1 MKCKQT
7 VLVFTKI
14 LIASEIIFK
23 KILNFRYKILLGPA
37 LTDTFL
43 NVGDGSGSGA
53 DHCELVGGLEA
64 DAVMA
69 NDYTTAPALTGTPF
83 SLSLSL
89 FLFLSLSLSLFISL
103 SSNTKQ
109 NFVQFCKFR
118 KTRTPCL
125 PISRERVN
133 VIKNIYSNILF

>member
-83 SLSLSL
+83 SLSL
-89 FLFLSLSLSLFISL
+89 FLSFFFFLSLYLSLSPSLLTQNKTL
-103 SSNTKQ
+103 SS
-109 NFVQFCKFR
+109 FVN
-118 KTRTPCL
+118 L
-125 PISRERVN
+125 ERHEPLVCQL
-133 VIKNIYSNILF
+133 VEIE